1 MNFLFI
7 GIATVNNIIFEFSQM
22 FWPKD
27 IEIFHFVPS
36 QISEIGVMTTWLN
49 TGLLSGR
56 KDPYLTTFIQGHI
69 AGTIENFTDDQLK
82 ELGKCIFYY
91 YFIIFPTI
99 TSFFFYYST
108 RKKSRY
114 INGIFR

>member
-1 MNFLFI
+1 
-7 GIATVNNIIFEFSQM
+7 M

-69 AGTIENFTDDQLK
+69 AGAMENFTDDQLK

-91 YFIIFPTI
+91 FIIFFHHYKIIFI
-99 TSFFFYYST
+99 TQPE
-108 RKKSRY
+108 RKLD
-114 INGIFR
+114 N